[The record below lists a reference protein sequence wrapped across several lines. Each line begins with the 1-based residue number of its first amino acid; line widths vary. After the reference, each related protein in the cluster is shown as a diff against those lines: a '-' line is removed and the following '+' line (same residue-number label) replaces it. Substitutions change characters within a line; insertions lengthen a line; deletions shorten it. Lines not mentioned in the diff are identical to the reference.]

1 MYCEEKRSS
10 AWNFLAL
17 GAMVL
22 LAMAIVAQSRA
33 ATPAPSG
40 IEVKDAWIRWLSG
53 TVPSGGY
60 LTLVNP
66 TDLPIKLTGAESDDY
81 GSVSLHQSLD
91 QGGVSSMH
99 PVEVIIV
106 KPHGTLVLGDS
117 GYHLMLMNAKKPLKP
132 GDTVTIDLL
141 FADGSRIG
149 CPFQLRSPDMLMSK

>member
-1 MYCEEKRSS
+1 MYRVEKRAF

-17 GAMVL
+17 GTMVL
-22 LAMAIVAQSRA
+22 LAMAIGAQSRA
-33 ATPAPSG
+33 ATAPPR
-40 IEVKDAWIRWLSG
+40 IEVKDAWIRWLPG

-66 TDLPIKLTGAESDDY
+66 TDSPMKLTGAESDDY
-81 GSVSLHQSLD
+81 GSVSLHQSLE

-99 PVEVIIV
+99 PVDVIVV
-106 KPHGTLVLGDS
+106 KPHSTLALGDS

-132 GDTVTIDLL
+132 GDTVIIDLL